1 MTAVEPARITRSSV
15 PEAAPSQPWYD
26 TPAVFRFPAP
36 DDPPPGAARMFAM
49 ALYSAALGLAGI
61 GVGLYAVV
69 AVFGGAPGWYLPAL
83 GLLTALSVGPVVA
96 AYLAIHQRALPW
108 LLLLAAA
115 PPTVANVMVA
125 VSY

>member
-1 MTAVEPARITRSSV
+1 MTAVEPARTTRSRV
-15 PEAAPSQPWYD
+15 PETAPFQPWHD

-49 ALYSAALGLAGI
+49 ALYSAALGLAGV
-61 GVGLYAVV
+61 GVGAYAVV

-83 GLLTALSVGPVVA
+83 GLLTVLSVGPVVA
-96 AYLAIHQRALPW
+96 AFLAIHQRTLPW
-108 LLLLAAA
+108 LLLLAAG
-115 PPTVANVMVA
+115 PPTVANVLVA